1 MTLKYTQVLLPG
13 ICEHYPLQQRDF
25 CRCNFSILFF
35 YLGFPRCNNKYLYK
49 MEVEGDL
56 TINEDSVTGKQKF
69 EDATLLA

>member
-25 CRCNFSILFF
+25 CRCNFSILFY
-35 YLGFPRCNNKYLYK
+35 YLGSPKCNNKYLYK
-49 MEVEGDL
+49 MEVEGDV
-56 TINEDSVTGKQKF
+56 TIDEDSMTGKQRF